1 MMYRLRE
8 EGDYCRKGKCAVG
21 SPKCDKCPCNFG
33 ARVKQEFFED
43 CIEEGGIT
51 FHAYYVKCTSW
62 MGLEL
67 SKCVK
72 DFINSWK

>member
-1 MMYRLRE
+1 MMYRLRA

-33 ARVKQEFFED
+33 LRIKNLYRKD
-43 CIEEGGIT
+43 RKGGMDRR
-51 FHAYYVKCTSW
+51 YVKCASW
-62 MGLEL
+62 MGFGL

-72 DFINSWK
+72 DFMGN